1 MKKWNKNV
9 PQLCSWCAK
18 STKLVLR
25 TIENKAFINWRPT
38 VSSLLIVTTNNIQN
52 CLFFT
57 LQLLTLLRIMIKM
70 LISKKLMNT
79 KMTRMITKMNTKMTT
94 LITNM
99 MRMVYS
105 PALQGKIL
113 CSPVCTAIAAD
124 GACRANG
131 QYIQYIQVDHRHKW
145 ILILTPLK
153 GPLPMIFRNATWLK
167 KLEPSELFQILD
179 RAKWSSL
186 ATLA

>member
-52 CLFFT
+52 YLFFT

-145 ILILTPLK
+145 ILILTPH
-153 GPLPMIFRNATWLK
+153 PHPFRD
-167 KLEPSELFQILD
+167 PSNGFEERL
-179 RAKWSSL
+179 WVE
-186 ATLA
+186 TV